1 MPAPSLWIDPID
13 LFVRRTTKYTFDL
26 YNEDGSQLVIAA
38 DDNVRAKV
46 WATDDAT
53 PDIEAD
59 IGSTNSEVEV
69 VTLGVPSTTPAQVTV
84 TFHQTDTAD
93 LDPAV
98 SYRFELFLVDHSDSD
113 RAKVLCRAEVV
124 VNGSA
129 AGDMGV

>member
-1 MPAPSLWIDPID
+1 MATPAFWIDPLD

-26 YNEDGSQLVIAA
+26 YNEDGSALVIAA

-46 WATDDAT
+46 WSTDDAT

-59 IGSTNSEVEV
+59 IGSSPSEVEV
-69 VTLGVPSTTPAQVTV
+69 VTLGTPGSTPAQVTV

-98 SYRFELFLVDHSDSD
+98 SYKFELFLVDNSDD
-113 RAKVLCRAEVV
+113 DLAKPLCRADVV
-124 VNGSA
+124 V
-129 AGDMGV
+129 AGTATGDAGL